1 MLLAKNSV
9 PLHAKLTYLQPYAY
23 APDIQNPDS
32 QHYTYT
38 LTLVKKGRYTKIN
51 KAHPVDL
58 LNADDNA
65 DVEAIGQAL
74 RRFEAENPMPEECL
88 QRA

>member
-1 MLLAKNSV
+1 MDGTDYSSLRELLFTKDETAELRLKKKEKIID
-9 PLHAKLTYLQPYAY
+9 A
-23 APDIQNPDS
+23 
-32 QHYTYT
+32 YT
-38 LTLVKKGRYTKIN
+38 LTLVKKGRYTKSN